1 MYVCGTS
8 HTEDLLNWLDLEKL
22 SQIDRTH
29 VNGPSYIKIISMKE
43 LNNFADEKALLRMAQ
58 HARSLKRQGENCTT

>member
-1 MYVCGTS
+1 VGTPHS
-8 HTEDLLNWLDLEKL
+8 QHQALDQLP
-22 SQIDRTH
+22 SQPRQSSCLGRCM
-29 VNGPSYIKIISMKE
+29 NNEEAMKE